1 MVRCIEM
8 PSPLSDTINEIDL
21 VKRECL
27 KLLKDLRDFHPVAAG
42 ESYPEPYRLLVI
54 PLLYAA
60 WERCFTFCN
69 AIAWRR
75 VREECSAASTL
86 SSAER
91 AAWLMRAG
99 FYQSFTKTLLNA
111 SSAADDDKP
120 KKSHFPT
127 LSGFLGSLDGWHS
140 SPLDPNVDADSL
152 VMTFSNVNPDVV
164 QLNAEALGMAT
175 FTDFV
180 AIKFGRLHSL
190 VGLRNN
196 IGHGGTLAPP
206 ANSEFTDL
214 WGFTEQLIE
223 DYSET
228 FKSWLLV
235 RFAPPPPPP
244 SKIWRIGKIVRELI
258 GAIFSIL

>member
-1 MVRCIEM
+1 M

-27 KLLKDLRDFHPVAAG
+27 KLLTDLRHFHPVAAG
-42 ESYPEPYRLLVI
+42 ASYPETYRLLVI
-54 PLLYAA
+54 PILYAA

-75 VREECSAASTL
+75 VREECPAASKL

-91 AAWLMRAG
+91 AAWLMQAG
-99 FYQSFTKTLLNA
+99 FYQGFTRKLLNA
-111 SSAADDDKP
+111 SSIGDDDKP
-120 KKSHFPT
+120 KKSQFPT
-127 LSGFLGSLDGWHS
+127 LSEFLGSLDGWHS
-140 SPLDPNVDADSL
+140 SRLDPNVEVDSV

-164 QLNAEALGMAT
+164 IVNAEALGMTT
-175 FTDFV
+175 FPGFV

-190 VGLRNN
+190 VQLRNN
-196 IGHGGTLAPP
+196 IGHGGTIAPP

-214 WGFTEQLIE
+214 WDFTERLIE

-228 FKSWLLV
+228 FKSWLMV
-235 RFAPPPPPP
+235 RFTPLPLPP
-244 SKIWRIGKIVRELI
+244 SKIWRIAKAVKELI
-258 GAIFSIL
+258 GEIFSIL

>member
-1 MVRCIEM
+1 M
-8 PSPLSDTINEIDL
+8 PSPLSDSINEIDL
-21 VKRECL
+21 VKQECL
-27 KLLKDLRDFHPVAAG
+27 KLLADLRHFHPVAAG
-42 ESYPEPYRLLVI
+42 ASYPETYRLLVV

-75 VREECSAASTL
+75 VREECPAASTL

-91 AAWLMRAG
+91 AAWLMQAG
-99 FYQSFTKTLLNA
+99 FYQSYTQKLLNA
-111 SSAADDDKP
+111 SSVDDDDKP
-120 KKSHFPT
+120 KKSHYPQ
-127 LSGFLGSLDGWHS
+127 LSEFLGSLDGWHS

-152 VMTFSNVNPDVV
+152 VMTFSNVNPKVV
-164 QLNAEALGMAT
+164 EVNAEALGMTT
-175 FTDFV
+175 FPGFV
-180 AIKFGRLHSL
+180 AIKFGRLNSL

-196 IGHGGTLAPP
+196 IGHGGTVAPP
-206 ANSEFTDL
+206 ANTEFTDL
-214 WGFTEQLIE
+214 WDFTEQLIE

-244 SKIWRIGKIVRELI
+244 SKIWRIGKMIKELI
-258 GAIFSIL
+258 GEIFSIF